1 MRSEIPRYIVW
12 SADDVDT
19 DDPFQRRWL
28 LRQILIH
35 GRAEDIHQLNLS
47 EVSQELEALDLPP
60 DLHQLWK
67 SFLESRHGDG

>member
-60 DLHQLWK
+60 DLHRLWK